1 MKKKFNLIIKTSI
14 LLIMVTFV
22 AYNQSSIQKEVN
34 NDTINKRINLSTM
47 ALKVEENNNNDI
59 YRTINSYTGDLTG
72 YIYNCPLC
80 SGRLACNSR
89 LDLSGGLT
97 YYTDPTYGNVRIV
110 ASSTNFSCGTI
121 VRMYSSRLSDEPIIA
136 IVLDRGVRGNAL
148 DLLTESMDAARTV
161 GRSSINYDVLRIGYG
176 ENES

>member
-1 MKKKFNLIIKTSI
+1 MKKKINILIKTSI
-14 LLIMVTFV
+14 LLFLVTFV
-22 AYNQSSIQKEVN
+22 AYNQTSIKKEVSN
-34 NDTINKRINLSTM
+34 NTINKRNDLAIM

-59 YRTINSYTGDLTG
+59 YHTINSYTGDLTG

-80 SGRLACNSR
+80 SGRLACNSK

-121 VRMYSSRLSDEPIIA
+121 VRMYSERLSEEPIIA

-148 DLLTESMDAARTV
+148 DLLTESMDAARIV
-161 GRSSINYDVLRIGYG
+161 GRSTINYDVLRIGYG
-176 ENES
+176 TSES